1 MTWPC
6 FLFPIDKE
14 PIQRTPPFL
23 KRTQTLVPENLHI
36 TFAFVTFIEGI
47 PLFKGNGHLGS
58 SIQGTVPKYS
68 KVTMTTALTT
78 WTISLTFRKWMYVLH
93 LWEFYTQYFYYLA
106 AWNNDCSRFSGRII
120 IIIKK
125 NRIIIRT
132 PPPNLHYWRNSACYL
147 RTLASVPN
155 VSPE

>member
-6 FLFPIDKE
+6 FLFPIGKE

-78 WTISLTFRKWMYVLH
+78 WTISLTFCKWMYVLH
-93 LWEFYTQYFYYLA
+93 LWEFYTQYCRDGLVMIFLNRFKSSGAYIRDVGCVTNPNASFCTFFSQTSLRPFPFPFLA
-106 AWNNDCSRFSGRII
+106 FLPFS
-120 IIIKK
+120 
-125 NRIIIRT
+125 
-132 PPPNLHYWRNSACYL
+132 
-147 RTLASVPN
+147 
-155 VSPE
+155 